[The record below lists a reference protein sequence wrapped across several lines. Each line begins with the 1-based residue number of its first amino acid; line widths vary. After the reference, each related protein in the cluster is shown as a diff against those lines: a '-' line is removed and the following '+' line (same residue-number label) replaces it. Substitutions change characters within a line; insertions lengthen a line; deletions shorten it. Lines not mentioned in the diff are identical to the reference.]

1 MQLDTN
7 WQGLLPLAAQIGAI
21 IGVLLA
27 APMTK
32 WLGYRRTA
40 LSMLIFSA
48 ALVCIPFFANK
59 NVAILFAGY
68 LLQGIPWGVFQ
79 VVSPAYASEVASV
92 QLRPILTTWN
102 NLCWVI
108 GQFLAAGISKG
119 FEPMASSMSYRM
131 PFAFE
136 WVFIAILM
144 TGIVFA
150 PESPYWYIQ
159 KGRIEDARKAIK
171 KLVRKGNA
179 SRMEEKYALMRH
191 TIEQEKKNDASLE
204 QPTGVQ
210 AYTAIFKGINRRRTE
225 VACMAW
231 LIQQLCGSNLIAWAP
246 VLFEQ
251 AGLSPADLLSIN
263 MAVPGAGLLGTI
275 ASWWLMQKM
284 GRRPI
289 YFWGLVMLSFLLAG
303 VGFSYFIKGNTGG
316 WVTGG
321 ILTVYTLIY
330 DLTIGPLCYSI
341 VSEIPSVR
349 DRAATLAA
357 ARGTYLVIGLAN
369 GYISPRM
376 LQSGPGNWGWAARTG
391 FFYACLCVLGA
402 VYTWF
407 RIPETR
413 NITARGMD
421 ILFNN
426 KVSARNFTPER
437 AAALDAAEGDSSS
450 LSKSNTGTV
459 EKVENRA

>member
-1 MQLDTN
+1 M
-7 WQGLLPLAAQIGAI
+7 LL
-21 IGVLLA
+21 
-27 APMTK
+27 
-32 WLGYRRTA
+32 
-40 LSMLIFSA
+40 SSA
-48 ALVCIPFFANK
+48 ALVCVPFFANK
-59 NVAILFAGY
+59 SIPLLFAGY

-136 WVFIAILM
+136 WVFIAILV

-159 KGRIEDARKAIK
+159 KDRIEDARKAIK
-171 KLVRKGNA
+171 KLVRKGSA
-179 SRMEEKYALMRH
+179 PRMEEKYALMRH
-191 TIEQEKKNDASLE
+191 TIEQEKKNDAHLE
-204 QPTGVQ
+204 APTGVQ
-210 AYTAIFKGINRRRTE
+210 AYTAIFKGVNRRRTE

-251 AGLSPADLLSIN
+251 AGLSPSDLLSIN

-275 ASWWLMQKM
+275 ASWWLMAKM

-289 YFWGLVMLSFLLAG
+289 YFYGLVMLAILLSS
-303 VGFSYFIKGNTGG
+303 VGFTAFIKGKSGG
-316 WVTGG
+316 WATGS
-321 ILTVYTLIY
+321 ILCVYTLIY
-330 DLTIGPLCYSI
+330 DLTIGPICYSI

-357 ARGTYLVIGLAN
+357 ARGTYLVVGLAN

-376 LQSGPGNWGWAARTG
+376 LNKGPGNWGWAAKTG

-402 VYTWF
+402 IYTWF

-426 KVSARNFTPER
+426 KITARKFSPEK
-437 AAALDAAEGDSSS
+437 AAALDAAEEDSTS

-459 EKVENRA
+459 EKVENRP